1 MSIKSAEFGFRLEIV
16 LNLAQRERKENDRRA
31 QQTGCCRGF
40 NFKFN
45 HPGHVTATCL
55 SLQPALLGGL
65 GRLCACHGVF
75 RANRLDEPLPC
86 SGRYL
91 SSSTLHS
98 STRPDNMS
106 SSISDLDRVSR
117 RVLLIVEDCKEIVG
131 L

>member
-1 MSIKSAEFGFRLEIV
+1 MSIKSAEFGFRLEVV

-40 NFKFN
+40 NFKLKFN
-45 HPGHVTATCL
+45 HWQALVT
-55 SLQPALLGGL
+55 SQPH
-65 GRLCACHGVF
+65 AC
-75 RANRLDEPLPC
+75 
-86 SGRYL
+86 YL